1 MAQMFLFLFILIAGL
16 FVSVPAWEASKP
28 LLHWFLTSYGASI
41 PGGLREWM
49 VMASPVMVY
58 LVVVFVL
65 FTVLQGILIFCRQT
79 LEEWMFNRWQR
90 KINGRNRRD
99 R

>member
-1 MAQMFLFLFILIAGL
+1 MAQMFLSVFILIAGL
-16 FVSVPAWEASKP
+16 FLAVPVWEASKP
-28 LLHWFLTSYGASI
+28 LLYWFLTSYGASI

-65 FTVLQGILIFCRQT
+65 FTVLQGTLIFCRQT

-90 KINGRNRRD
+90 RIDGRRHGGR
-99 R
+99 